1 MLRRMLTGLG
11 LTLLLSVP
19 AAAQEDYG
27 RTGWYLGVSGTT
39 AIFTKLN
46 DQLGAVPT
54 QIPEAP
60 EGMFPDVPIESNPS
74 LGVNARAGYRFLPHF
89 AGEAHLEY
97 LAGSMLAAPTHRWQ
111 TNITELT
118 ALTLTGDLKAYFL
131 TGMIQPFA
139 LVGMGW
145 MKTWGTDKRIFPKD
159 ICRGDVDNP
168 DCNLEYPDP
177 IDTYDSGGVARVGA
191 GVDIF
196 VTRRVTMGVASSYV
210 IPFGSWSTGF
220 DYNYISIDWGLQYHF

>member
-1 MLRRMLTGLG
+1 MLTGLG

-39 AIFTKLN
+39 AIFTKLD
-46 DQLGAVPT
+46 DQLGSVPPQFPDT
-54 QIPEAP
+54 AP
-60 EGMFPDVPIESNPS
+60 GQFPDVPIEAKPS

-97 LAGSMLAAPTHRWQ
+97 LSGSMLAADTHRFQ
-111 TNITELT
+111 TDITELT

-139 LVGMGW
+139 LVGAGW

-168 DCNLEYPDP
+168 DCNLDYPDP
-177 IDTYDSGGVARVGA
+177 IDTFDSGGVARVGA

-196 VTRRVTMGVASSYV
+196 VTRHVTMGVASSYV

-220 DYNYISIDWGLQYHF
+220 DYNYISIDWGFQYHF